1 MVISIAEIKMTR
13 AIHLCPLGD
22 HLISSGHQEEIFLA
36 RQKASY
42 NSLQLVP
49 YTHFPLS
56 DPAGV
61 GCSWCGI
68 LLFYSNFS
76 PSHHCPF
83 FYLLPVSMSL
93 SANTFQ
99 GHWYSLLTHLLFPDL
114 SIKLSIYSLKQKFT
128 NPLKL
133 FTKFQ
138 IHICVY
144 IF

>member
-61 GCSWCGI
+61 GCSC
-68 LLFYSNFS
+68 
-76 PSHHCPF
+76 
-83 FYLLPVSMSL
+83 
-93 SANTFQ
+93 
-99 GHWYSLLTHLLFPDL
+99 
-114 SIKLSIYSLKQKFT
+114 
-128 NPLKL
+128 
-133 FTKFQ
+133 
-138 IHICVY
+138 
-144 IF
+144 